1 MEKAVL
7 KKIIVES
14 QEFISNVKVLNRQ
27 YSIEE
32 NGNYV
37 FVGQRRTGKTFFMFQ
52 QIKERIKKKSNTIE
66 QILYVNFEDERLIEF
81 QNTDFDVLI
90 EAYKELFNQ
99 KPICFFDEIQNI
111 EGWEKFSRRLA
122 DQKYKVF
129 VTGSNARMLSKEIA
143 TILGGRFI
151 IKEITGLSFWEYLQ
165 FNNVKLDNNYELKDQ
180 RFEVQ
185 RLFKEYL
192 FNGSLPETLRFN
204 NKKEYLSNL
213 FEKIFYGDIIGR
225 HKIKNDFGLKLLVKK
240 LAESTMDETSFNRIK
255 NIIKSA
261 GIGIGTKTLIDYFG
275 YLNDAYLIFSINN
288 FNSKF
293 VERETKKKFY
303 FTDTGILNLFLFE
316 PESKL
321 LETFV
326 YNRLRKMFDTEVYY
340 FRDNTEVDFYI
351 PEKELIQV
359 TYSLE
364 NYQTRERE
372 LNGII
377 KAQSKVNAEKLK
389 IITYNEQEQISYKGH
404 AIEVLPAWKWALS
417 QFNN

>member
-1 MEKAVL
+1 MEKTFL

-14 QEFISNVKVLNRQ
+14 QEFILNEKVIKRH
-27 YSIEE
+27 YTIEK

-37 FVGQRRTGKTFFMFQ
+37 FVGQRRAGKTYLMFQ
-52 QIKERIKKKSNTIE
+52 QIKELIKNNSITIE
-66 QILYVNFEDERLIEF
+66 HILYINFEDERFIEF
-81 QNTDFDVLI
+81 QNTDFNVLI
-90 EAYKELFNQ
+90 EAYKELFTH

-111 EGWEKFSRRLA
+111 SGWEKFVRRLA
-122 DQKYKVF
+122 DQKYQVF
-129 VTGSNARMLSKEIA
+129 VTGSNAKMLSKEIA

-151 IKEITGLSFWEYLQ
+151 IKEIQGLSFQEFLM
-165 FNNVKLDNNYELKDQ
+165 FNNVKPENNYELKEQ
-180 RFEVQ
+180 RFEIQ

-192 FNGSLPETLRFN
+192 FYGSLPETLKFN

-213 FEKIFYGDIIGR
+213 FQKIFYGDIIAR
-225 HKIKNDFGLKLLVKK
+225 YKIKNDFGLKLLVKK
-240 LAESTMDETSFNRIK
+240 IAESTMDETSFNRIK

-261 GIGIGTKTLIDYFG
+261 GISVGTKTLIDYFG

-303 FTDTGILNLFLFE
+303 FSDTGILNLFLFN

-326 YNRLRKMFDTEVYY
+326 YNRLRKLFDTEVYY
-340 FRDNTEVDFYI
+340 FRENTEVDFYI
-351 PEKELIQV
+351 PDKELIQV
-359 TYSLE
+359 VYSIN

-372 LNGII
+372 INALI
-377 KAQSKVNAEKLK
+377 KAETKVRAKNLK
-389 IITYNEQEQISYKGH
+389 IITYDEQEQISYKGKT
-404 AIEVLPAWKWALS
+404 IKVIPAWKWALS
-417 QFNN
+417 DKQ